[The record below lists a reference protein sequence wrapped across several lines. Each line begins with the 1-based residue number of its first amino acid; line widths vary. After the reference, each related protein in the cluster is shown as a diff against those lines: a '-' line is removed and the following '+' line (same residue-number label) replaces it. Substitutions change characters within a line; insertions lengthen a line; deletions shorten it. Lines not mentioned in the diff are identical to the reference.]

1 MKIGSDAVFE
11 IVNLTLPHLREGL
24 SFRSAQATAS
34 AIYEVVGCSALAISD
49 SERILAFVGEGAD
62 HHKVGH
68 TILTHL
74 TRETLNNGKVN
85 AVRGRMSIGCA
96 VEGCTLR
103 AAIVVPLRAGMQ
115 IVGCLKFYNTVDE
128 PFSKREIE
136 FADGLAHMLSIELEL
151 AEIDIQKKLATQAEL
166 QALQAQISP
175 HFLFNT
181 LNTIASY
188 CRHDGLLAEELL
200 VEFADLF
207 RRNLKQHHGYVSLK
221 EELDFVDRY
230 LRFEQYRFGSRLTI
244 LREHA
249 PEALKTRVPPL
260 ILQPLV
266 ENAVTHGVTRRVGSS
281 RVAIRSWVTED
292 EVVVAVED
300 DGVGID
306 PAALRRNG
314 GGIGM
319 RNVQRRLTGLF
330 GPQYGLVV
338 RSPEDGGTVVEVHLP
353 RRIPPA
359 AHSLVGSGG
368 GVGGQSERIDRS
380 SGDVDFR

>member
-1 MKIGSDAVFE
+1 MNIGSDAVFE

-24 SFRSAQATAS
+24 SFRSAQATAR
-34 AIYEVVGCSALAISD
+34 AIYDVVGTSALAISD

-68 TILTHL
+68 PILTHL
-74 TRETLNNGKVN
+74 TRDTLNTGTVN
-85 AVRGRMSIGCA
+85 AVRGRISIGCP
-96 VEGCTLR
+96 VDGCTLR

-115 IVGCLKFYNTVDE
+115 IVGCLKFYNTADE
-128 PFSKREIE
+128 PFSQREIE

-151 AEIDIQKKLATQAEL
+151 AEIDIQKKLTTQAEL

-207 RRNLKQHHGYVSLK
+207 RRNLKQHHGFVSLK

-244 LREHA
+244 ERDHS
-249 PEALKTRVPPL
+249 PDALKTRVPPL

-281 RVAIRSWVTED
+281 RVTIRSWVEEH

-300 DGVGID
+300 DGVGMD
-306 PAALRRNG
+306 PAAIRRNG

-338 RSPEDGGTVVEVHLP
+338 RSPETGGTVVEVHLP
-353 RRIPPA
+353 RRIPMSVFSPA
-359 AHSLVGSGG
+359 EGG
-368 GVGGQSERIDRS
+368 RHGADGGALAEGATDE
-380 SGDVDFR
+380 VDFL